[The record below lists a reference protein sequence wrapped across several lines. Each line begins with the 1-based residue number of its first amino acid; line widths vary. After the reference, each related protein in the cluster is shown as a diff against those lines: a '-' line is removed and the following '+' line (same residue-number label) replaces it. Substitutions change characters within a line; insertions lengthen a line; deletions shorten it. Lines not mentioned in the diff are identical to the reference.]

1 MSELLIVNWSGEILD
16 HISTPIAYMD
26 YAFRI
31 IRVNQAFANFHHKPI
46 SFFSDHPYFVVD
58 PHQQRETVF
67 REAVAQWEKSAFP
80 NDVSV
85 QHSYWRLA
93 CIRNH
98 AQERCGMLLTMEPS
112 LPKAE
117 VGIPE
122 PTVELS
128 NRHTRKFNQ
137 FSLREQGVIFQAH
150 VSGTIEVSEGDCL
163 ALPEF
168 SHGLA
173 VGRNIFDLFQ
183 SWPEI
188 SHALYRATEG
198 SVVRDTLAVH
208 GIDLDVFFAPYYDNA
223 ANVAGLIGVAVDANE
238 RRQYELRLIHA
249 KYFLTKVVDS
259 VPDLMC
265 YKDEKGYY
273 LGCNQAFASF
283 VGMQKKDILGKTDGY
298 LFCTERAL
306 RLKKLHQQVVKT
318 NKAHSLTDQA
328 IDSHGSS
335 HKLETNE
342 APLYQDHVLSAT
354 VAVSRKIRRR
364 NIDHP

>member
-1 MSELLIVNWSGEILD
+1 MSDISILNWSGEILD

-26 YAFRI
+26 YTFRI
-31 IRVNQAFANFHHKPI
+31 IRVNQAFADFHHKPI
-46 SFFSDHPYFVVD
+46 AFFSDHSYFVVD
-58 PHQQRETVF
+58 PHQQRETMF
-67 REAVAQWEKSAFP
+67 REAVSQWLDADYP
-80 NDVSV
+80 NHISV

-112 LPKAE
+112 LPKEDA
-117 VGIPE
+117 GIPE
-122 PTVELS
+122 PAVALS
-128 NRHTRKFNQ
+128 NRHTRKFSQ

-173 VGRNIFDLFQ
+173 VGKNIFDVFQ

-188 SHALYRATEG
+188 SHALYRASEG
-198 SVVRDTLAVH
+198 SVVRDTLTIH
-208 GIDLDVFFAPYYDNA
+208 GVSLDVFFAPYYDDA

-238 RRQYELRLIHA
+238 RKQYELRLIHA

-259 VPDLMC
+259 MPDLVS
-265 YKDEKGYY
+265 YKDENGYY
-273 LGCNQAFASF
+273 LGCNKAFASF
-283 VGMQKKDILGKTDGY
+283 IGMRKKDVLGKTDDT
-298 LFCTERAL
+298 LFATERSL

-318 NKAHSLTDQA
+318 NKPHSLTEETVD
-328 IDSHGSS
+328 H
-335 HKLETNE
+335 HHCRYTLETNE
-342 APLYQDHVLSAT
+342 APLHQDDTLSGT
-354 VAVSRKIRRR
+354 VTVSRKLRR
-364 NIDHP
+364 